1 VRRPEFYYFE
11 CVQLLEKLM
20 LTGLLIFI
28 DQGSIFQAFCGGCV
42 AFLFFAVQCSARPYA
57 NTEDNILKVSKTS
70 SWPRSRANFS
80 PL

>member
-28 DQGSIFQAFCGGCV
+28 DQGSIFQVLHLLTPQHSTPC
-42 AFLFFAVQCSARPYA
+42 
-57 NTEDNILKVSKTS
+57 
-70 SWPRSRANFS
+70 
-80 PL
+80 